1 MFRIFLPEVSK
12 NIGVN
17 NPNEH
22 ICCKLLKIIISGGN
36 GMIGRVINRTR
47 NLWILI
53 IGVVMLLGVVA
64 AILVFTSQQKT
75 EIPQKGV
82 FVMVKQGTTA

>member
-1 MFRIFLPEVSK
+1 
-12 NIGVN
+12 
-17 NPNEH
+17 
-22 ICCKLLKIIISGGN
+22 
-36 GMIGRVINRTR
+36 MIGRVINRTR

>member
-1 MFRIFLPEVSK
+1 MV
-12 NIGVN
+12 
-17 NPNEH
+17 
-22 ICCKLLKIIISGGN
+22 
-36 GMIGRVINRTR
+36 GRVINRTR

-53 IGVVMLLGVVA
+53 IMTILLLGLIT

-82 FVMVKQGTTA
+82 FVLGTHCTNGYPE